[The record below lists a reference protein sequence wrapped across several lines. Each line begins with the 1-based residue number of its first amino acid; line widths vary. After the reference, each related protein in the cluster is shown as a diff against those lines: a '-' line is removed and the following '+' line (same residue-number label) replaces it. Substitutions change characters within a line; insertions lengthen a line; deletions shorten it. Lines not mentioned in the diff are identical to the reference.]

1 MNMKK
6 LNPFEVIAV
15 AVLSMVLGA
24 CANVPQEEL
33 DEARLAL
40 ENAVAVEADLYVSD
54 LVLSAQDSLEA
65 ARIEIEEQ
73 NARSRFSR
81 SYRRAEAMLVSAKSL
96 AEEAGSTVAVR
107 KEEVR
112 VEAAGLIG
120 DAEVAIAT
128 ARELLGR
135 TPRGKEGAIVL
146 VSLQN
151 DVDVAGNSLNQAIV
165 AQQNGRHAEARDL
178 ARTAL
183 DLATSLN
190 EEMNQAIAKTATPRS

>member
-6 LNPFEVIAV
+6 LNPFAVIAV
-15 AVLSMVLGA
+15 AVLSLVLGA
-24 CANVPQEEL
+24 CASIPQEEL

-120 DAEVAIAT
+120 EAEVAIAT